1 MNPGDGKLFCLSLDT
16 GLWYNDSSMKG
27 SGTVT
32 FAEQLDEKL
41 RNLAKP
47 PGSLGLWEQQ
57 VRQVFLAWGT
67 LETELRPRHIIFA
80 ADNGVVHSGVVAQL
94 ADITYM
100 QSQHMVAGT
109 SAVTCFCR
117 CNQIPYEVVD
127 VGIDSSDAVGIDR
140 KIAKGTADFSK
151 QPAMTPQQ
159 YQRALAVGRERVAQ
173 AKADGCNFLSFGEM
187 GIGNT
192 TTSAAVLKALASPYA
207 SLLVGYGSAKG
218 NYALRLHKEEV
229 IQHALAA
236 YKEKLRTPHDVLQYV
251 GGFDLA
257 ALCGAMIACADNRM
271 PFYIDGFIT
280 AVALACAV
288 RIAPAVRSYALP
300 SHLSR
305 EPGMS
310 TALQL
315 CGIDVYDVPI
325 QADMSLGE
333 GTGAVLAVTI
343 MKSMIYA
350 VWHMATLDGI
360 NAEAEKR
367 HEQRRKQH
375 E

>member
-1 MNPGDGKLFCLSLDT
+1 MN
-16 GLWYNDSSMKG
+16 
-27 SGTVT
+27 

-47 PGSLGLWEQQ
+47 PGSLGLWESQ
-57 VRQVFLAWGT
+57 VRKTFLAWDT
-67 LETELRPRHIIFA
+67 MEKELRPRHIIFA
-80 ADNGVVHSGVVAQL
+80 ADNGVVKAGVVAQL

-100 QSQHMVAGT
+100 QSRHMVAGT

-127 VGIDSSDAVGIDR
+127 VGIDSQDAVGIDR
-140 KIAKGTADFSK
+140 KIARGTADFSK
-151 QPAMTPQQ
+151 EPAMTPQQ
-159 YQRALAVGRERVAQ
+159 YQKALAVGRERVMQ

-192 TTSAAVLKALASPYA
+192 TTAAAVLTALASPYA
-207 SLLVGYGSAKG
+207 SFLVGYGSAKG
-218 NYALRLHKEEV
+218 NYKLRLHKEAV
-229 IQHALAA
+229 IRSALTA
-236 YKEKLRTPHDVLQYV
+236 YNGKMHTPHEMLQYV

-257 ALCGAMIACADNRM
+257 ALCGAMLACADNHL

-288 RIAPAVRSYALP
+288 RLDPAVQAYALP

-310 TALQL
+310 AALQL

-333 GTGAVLAVTI
+333 GTGAVLAVTL
-343 MKSMIYA
+343 MKTMIYA

-360 NAEAEKR
+360 NAEAEER
-367 HEQRRKQH
+367 HKQRSK
-375 E
+375 